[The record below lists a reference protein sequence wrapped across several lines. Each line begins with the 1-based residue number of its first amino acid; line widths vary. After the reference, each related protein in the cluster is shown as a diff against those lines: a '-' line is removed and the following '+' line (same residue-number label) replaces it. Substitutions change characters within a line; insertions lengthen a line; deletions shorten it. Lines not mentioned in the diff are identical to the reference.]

1 MIVGLGRF
9 GAACAECL
17 TQLGHDVIGVDSDE
31 RLVQK
36 YMPTLAQ
43 SVQAD
48 ATDIDAMR
56 LVGAG
61 EVGTAVVAI
70 GGDNEASILAASVL
84 LDIGVPQVWAKAMTE
99 RHGEILKR
107 IGVHRVIFPERD
119 MGERIAHALV
129 GRTID
134 YVMLDPRFAMAETTV
149 PGEIEGQSL
158 EQARV
163 RSRFDVTIVCVKKPG
178 EDYEPARAETVVNAG
193 DELLVVGEASK
204 VDAFSTLK

>member
-1 MIVGLGRF
+1 MVVGLGRF

-36 YMPTLAQ
+36 YMATLAQ

-70 GGDNEASILAASVL
+70 GGDN
-84 LDIGVPQVWAKAMTE
+84 
-99 RHGEILKR
+99 
-107 IGVHRVIFPERD
+107 
-119 MGERIAHALV
+119 
-129 GRTID
+129 
-134 YVMLDPRFAMAETTV
+134 
-149 PGEIEGQSL
+149 
-158 EQARV
+158 
-163 RSRFDVTIVCVKKPG
+163 
-178 EDYEPARAETVVNAG
+178 
-193 DELLVVGEASK
+193 VGEV
-204 VDAFSTLK
+204 VDGLARFPINLRYPRDYRDSVEQLRRLPIVTDRGAQIVLSTRVGGDAARGGLAPAEEGA